1 MSCNSQNP
9 LETNKI
15 LALTNEMWFFW
26 MDHLLKHVELRKN
39 PSLEFGM
46 MLVFTYL
53 PYALAEGIH
62 LSGIMAIL
70 FCGIVMSHYTHYN
83 LSPITQITM
92 RQTMRTI
99 AFTAG
104 EFISTSINFKQSG
117 IRNAHHANKR
127 PTTRSFEMIMMR
139 WLKSLDIV
147 TRSTGA
153 ELS

>member
-1 MSCNSQNP
+1 M
-9 LETNKI
+9 KY
-15 LALTNEMWFFW
+15 
-26 MDHLLKHVELRKN
+26 VELRRN

-92 RQTMRTI
+92 KQTMRTI

-104 EFISTSINFKQSG
+104 IIIILILINFYLTKFDSFTETAVFAYLGMG
-117 IRNAHHANKR
+117 IFSFPHKFEASLVIWSIFLCLIGNIIYYISLRNKLNLL
-127 PTTRSFEMIMMR
+127 I
-139 WLKSLDIV
+139 
-147 TRSTGA
+147 
-153 ELS
+153 